1 MANKLTLNCDLGESY
16 GAWRLGTDADVMPLI
31 DCANIACGFHAGDP
45 SVIRETLRLARKH
58 KVEIGAHVAYPDL
71 QGFGRRSMAL
81 SGQELI
87 DCLHYQ
93 IAALDGMARVQG
105 RKVTYVKPHGAL
117 YNDMMKDRKLLDNV
131 MTAVSTWHKSL
142 DLVVQATAKDKKLV
156 PMAFNHGLS
165 LRFEAFA
172 DRAYTPGGYLVARS
186 KPGAVLSPTDAVTQA
201 RAIADG
207 TLRLGRGKKTVLA
220 ADTLCVHGDSPG
232 AFEVLSAVRA
242 AFRST

>member
-1 MANKLTLNCDLGESY
+1 MAGTLTLNCDLGESF
-16 GAWRLGTDADVMPLI
+16 GAWRMGTDADVMPFI

-45 SVIRETLRLARKH
+45 SVIRETLKLARKH

-117 YNDMMKDRKLLDNV
+117 YNDMMKDRKLLDVV

-142 DLVVQATAKDKKLV
+142 DLVVQATTKDKKLV
-156 PMAFNHGLS
+156 PMAFSHGLS

-172 DRAYTPGGYLVARS
+172 DRAYTPGGYLVSRNKA
-186 KPGAVLSPTDAVTQA
+186 GAVLSAADAVTQSL
-201 RAIADG
+201 AIADG
-207 TLRLGRGKKTVLA
+207 SLRIGRGKNTVLT
-220 ADTLCVHGDSPG
+220 ADTLCVHGDTPD
-232 AFEVLSAVRA
+232 ALEVLRA
-242 AFRST
+242 IRGALTGK